1 MGIKQYIT
9 IILSLLLLAGC
20 GKDSNEGVV
29 GEYQSAQAEAPGDDG
44 IFEYTWSIVQQPDA
58 SILTADDL
66 ELSNDDQTVSFIPD
80 QTGNYEL
87 SVTVADGFGDEL
99 STQSFTF
106 DIIESEEVLDDED
119 EFEDEYAED
128 TTTESTAATEF
139 DSVPDEMP
147 AWEPPPTVAEP
158 VPVRKSYAQR
168 RVPAKPVPGATI
180 PKDPNRYTIQTSA
193 KRTFDAA
200 QQSAEYL
207 MEAGFD
213 SYIQKAYFKETDE
226 IWYRVRVGGFES
238 YSAAVAVATSI
249 RNLTNGETW
258 IDHVRLEN

>member
-1 MGIKQYIT
+1 
-9 IILSLLLLAGC
+9 
-20 GKDSNEGVV
+20 
-29 GEYQSAQAEAPGDDG
+29 
-44 IFEYTWSIVQQPDA
+44 
-58 SILTADDL
+58 
-66 ELSNDDQTVSFIPD
+66 
-80 QTGNYEL
+80 L
-87 SVTVADGFGDEL
+87 SVIVSDEFGDEL

-106 DIIESEEVLDDED
+106 DIVESDEVLDDED
-119 EFEDEYAED
+119 EFDDEYAED
-128 TTTESTAATEF
+128 TTAELTEF

-147 AWEPPPTVAEP
+147 VWEPPPTVPEP
-158 VPVRKSYAQR
+158 TPVRKSYAPR
-168 RVPAKPVPGATI
+168 RASAKPVPGATI